1 MEEIRKYHNE
11 DKMEW
16 LTEEFPNIDAIIL
29 EDIMFNEA
37 DGDILYALDLLEELY
52 PHVKKKDRKNTPPKI
67 VKDAIEYFKTKPKSE
82 CSIIDVWNWVFYR
95 VDKNSGYPPNK
106 FQFDKWYRHIMVKIL
121 STSEFK
127 DWCDQ
132 LYEEWYPSHKK

>member
-16 LTEEFPNIDAIIL
+16 LTEEFLNIDAIIL
-29 EDIMFNEA
+29 EDNQA

-52 PHVKKKDRKNTPPKI
+52 PHVKKKNRKNTPPKI
-67 VKDAIEYFKTKPKSE
+67 VEDAIEYFKTKPKSE

-132 LYEEWYPSHKK
+132 LYEEWYP